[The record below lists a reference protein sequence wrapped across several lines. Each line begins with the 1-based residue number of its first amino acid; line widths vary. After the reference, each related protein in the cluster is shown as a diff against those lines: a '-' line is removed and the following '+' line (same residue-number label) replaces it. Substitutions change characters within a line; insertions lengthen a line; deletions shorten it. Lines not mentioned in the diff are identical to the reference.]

1 MTQLLRFSKQILS
14 KPPYHHLISEYKI
27 IYNIDD
33 IYNKSFKTNPFKTS
47 LSPSHCHPCLF
58 YVEAKLDCLLF
69 LLKNFCMGGSSISL
83 YSSVS
88 RAAQQD
94 QHYTSGISLPLADAV
109 STRGENLNEF
119 QLNSNL
125 TCFLELLC
133 GWGLVEV
140 GLLHRLPISLRGTL
154 ATPPLTTVQ
163 HLAHSMIG

>member
-1 MTQLLRFSKQILS
+1 MYFFFFTYFCIIDYVFLYYNLVFIMYSCIIYNVFLYYLLCISVLWFGDVQSGGGDYNSRQLLWLMTQLLRFSKQILS

-94 QHYTSGISLPLADAV
+94 
-109 STRGENLNEF
+109 
-119 QLNSNL
+119 
-125 TCFLELLC
+125 
-133 GWGLVEV
+133 
-140 GLLHRLPISLRGTL
+140 
-154 ATPPLTTVQ
+154 
-163 HLAHSMIG
+163 